1 MEKKAQETELKRLK
15 KELEKTVQGITTME
29 QHIPEAMTGDYALS
43 LEELVAVIHRQQEK
57 KEEQEAQI
65 AAAAQTISMLVID
78 KKHMKLKDAGLPA
91 AILEQT
97 PKLLRRSKMP
107 IVKAKVGPKIMTFIC
122 EESIFDSIPTK
133 KEVKAVVSGL
143 YITKVRGLR
152 GAMEAPPKKSKFKQ
166 KLEQLTQQRSAK

>member
-1 MEKKAQETELKRLK
+1 MLSGKWRKAAQIIIKRGGSITLKPWVIVLI
-15 KELEKTVQGITTME
+15 VIAV
-29 QHIPEAMTGDYALS
+29 I
-43 LEELVAVIHRQQEK
+43 LVAAIVALYILGKKSQKK

-65 AAAAQTISMLVID
+65 AAAAQTVSMLVID
-78 KKHMKLKDAGLPA
+78 KKHLKLKDAGLPA

-166 KLEQLTQQRSAK
+166 KLEQIKQQRDIK

>member
-1 MEKKAQETELKRLK
+1 MLKPWHIVLIVILVILIAAIIALYILGKKSQK
-15 KELEKTVQGITTME
+15 
-29 QHIPEAMTGDYALS
+29 
-43 LEELVAVIHRQQEK
+43 K

-78 KKHMKLKDAGLPA
+78 KKHMKLKDSGLPA
-91 AILEQT
+91 SIIEQT

-122 EESIFDSIPTK
+122 EEAIFDSIPTK

-143 YITKVRGLR
+143 YITKVKGLR
-152 GAMEAPPKKSKFKQ
+152 GAVEQAPKKSKFWQ
-166 KLEQLTQQRSAK
+166 KYNEIKQQRGMK